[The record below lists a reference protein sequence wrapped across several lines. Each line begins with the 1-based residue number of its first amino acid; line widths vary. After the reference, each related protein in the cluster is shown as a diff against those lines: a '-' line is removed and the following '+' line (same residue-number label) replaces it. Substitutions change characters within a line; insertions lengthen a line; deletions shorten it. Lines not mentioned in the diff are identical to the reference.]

1 VILAGGRGTR
11 LAPYTTVLPKP
22 LMPLGDVPILEVL
35 LHQLRRSVVTHVT
48 LAVGHLAPLLMAYF
62 ADGDRF
68 GLRIDYSRE
77 DGPLGTAGPLTLV
90 EGLDSTFLVMNGD
103 LLTDLDAGAMVEF
116 HRANGAVA
124 TIGVCER
131 DIPIDLGVID
141 VDGASR
147 VTGYREKPVY
157 GYRASMG
164 AYVFEPSVL
173 SHIQRGRRFDLPE
186 LIGALLA
193 AGEPVVAYTHVG
205 YWLDIGRPDDYQ
217 RAQAD
222 FPQLRARLMA
232 EPESSP
238 SDVVPGS
245 SRAPGDKSTVK
256 SEH

>member
-1 VILAGGRGTR
+1 MRAVILAGGRGTR

-22 LMPLGDVPILEVL
+22 LMPIGDVPILEVL
-35 LHQLRRSVVTHVT
+35 LHQLRRSIVTHVT

-90 EGLDSTFLVMNGD
+90 DGIDDTFLVMNGD
-103 LLTDLDAGAMVEF
+103 LLTDLDVGAMVAF
-116 HRANGAVA
+116 HRANAAAA
-124 TIGVCER
+124 TIGVCQR
-131 DIPIDLGVID
+131 DIPIDLGVIE
-141 VDGASR
+141 VDGGSH

-164 AYVFEPSVL
+164 AYVFEPPVL
-173 SHIQRGRRFDLPE
+173 SRIPRGEHFDLPH
-186 LIGALLA
+186 LVGALLA
-193 AGEPVVAYTHVG
+193 AGDRVVAYEHTG

-222 FPQLRARLMA
+222 FPQLRARLMP
-232 EPESSP
+232 EPNP
-238 SDVVPGS
+238 TDVVPGF
-245 SRAPGDKSTVK
+245 SRAPGAES
-256 SEH
+256 S